1 MCIMEV
7 NLDQHPAVWM
17 QALAHN
23 LATVRGDTEL
33 VIEAAP
39 TFHDITPARLESI
52 KRGQDEVRRAYA
64 TFLELFGELAEEY
77 GMDPAGH
84 VHTHDH
90 GVVGSERDL
99 TPVEAVVK
107 FTGQAHAYETR

>member
-17 QALAHN
+17 QAIAHN
-23 LATVRGDTEL
+23 LSTTDRDIDLAV
-33 VIEAAP
+33 EAAP
-39 TFHDITPARLESI
+39 SCHDITPARLASI
-52 KRGQDEVRRAYA
+52 KEGQRKAHEAYA
-64 TFLELFGELAEEY
+64 TFLALFGELAEEY

-84 VHTHDH
+84 PHTHDH
-90 GVVGSERDL
+90 GIVGNERDL
-99 TPVEAVVK
+99 TPIEAIVK